1 MQKINVRMSNRR
13 KAPKVSTK
21 KARSLIR
28 GAEKAERTIE
38 KLRKQTHSA
47 IDKDANKKVRNA
59 HRLRRVYTT
68 ALAQA
73 TKREK
78 KCKKCGK
85 MGCKKRHKK

>member
-1 MQKINVRMSNRR
+1 MQKINVRMSNSR
-13 KAPKVSTK
+13 KAPRVSAN
-21 KARSLIR
+21 KARKLIR

-47 IDKDANKKVRNA
+47 IDKDANKKARNA

-78 KCKKCGK
+78 KWKKCGK
-85 MGCKKRHKK
+85 MSCKKKH

>member
-78 KCKKCGK
+78 KCKKCGT